1 MMPYDIVI
9 VGAGG
14 GGMYAA
20 LEAIRRNPKL
30 NIAIISKVYPTRSH
44 TSAAQGGVNAALAN
58 KHKDDTIDLHIF
70 DTVKGSDYLADQDS
84 ATYLCEQAPI
94 LIRELENLGAPFSRM
109 DDGTIAQR
117 PFGGASKH
125 RCCYC
130 ADKTGLTILQTLYE
144 QCLRYGIK
152 FFNEFFLLSLEQE
165 DGRCKG
171 VIALE
176 MKNSKIHK
184 FDAKTVIFATGGYA
198 KMYWHR
204 SSNAA
209 GLTGDGGAACLR
221 AGIPLK
227 DMEFV
232 QFHPTGLRK
241 SGLLVTEGARGEG
254 GYLLNKDGER
264 FMSRYA
270 PEKME
275 LGPRDLVSRSIETE
289 IREGR
294 GFTSTAGAYINLD
307 LTHLGADLI
316 KERLP
321 QIRELSIQFE
331 GVDPIVEPI
340 PIRPTAHYSM
350 GGIDCNTACET
361 AIQGVYAVGEASCV
375 SVHGANRLGGNS
387 LLEILVFGKRA
398 GQEAADLAAKLPTSE
413 VHNSKLEAQETRIK
427 SFFGKSHVERYDVIR
442 TELGDTL
449 ADNVG
454 IYRFEEAMK
463 KGVEEVANLRERF
476 KKVKVA
482 DHSKVF
488 NTNLMQV
495 LELGNMLD
503 LAACV
508 GTGALAREESRGSHS
523 RTDFPTRNDE
533 KWHCHSIFQMD
544 EKGDISLST
553 REVTGGKYELQERK
567 Y

>member
-1 MMPYDIVI
+1 MPYDIVI

-58 KHKDDTIDLHIF
+58 KDKDDTIDLHTF
-70 DTVKGSDYLADQDS
+70 DTVKGSDYLADQD
-84 ATYLCEQAPI
+84 AAAYLCEQAPI
-94 LIRELENLGAPFSRM
+94 LIRELENLGAPFSRF

-144 QCLRYGIK
+144 QCLRYGVK

-165 DGRCKG
+165 DGQVKG
-171 VIALE
+171 VVAME

-254 GYLLNKDGER
+254 GYLINKDGDR
-264 FMSRYA
+264 FMSNYA

-294 GFTSTAGAYINLD
+294 GFESTAGPFIKLD
-307 LTHLGADLI
+307 LTHLGEELI
-316 KERLP
+316 KFKLP

-350 GGIDCNTACET
+350 GGIDCDVSCATPVK
-361 AIQGVYAVGEASCV
+361 GVYAVGEASCV

-398 GQEAADLAAKLPTSE
+398 GQEAADLAPTLGNVE
-413 VHNSKLEAQETRIK
+413 VHPDKVAAQETRIK
-427 SFFGKSHVERYDVIR
+427 GFFGKTHHERYDVIR

-454 IYRFEEAMK
+454 IYRFKEAMD
-463 KGVEEVANLRERF
+463 KGLSDVRELRERF

-482 DHSKVF
+482 DHSKMF

-503 LAACV
+503 LAECV
-508 GTGALAREESRGSHS
+508 ALGAIEREESRGSHS
-523 RTDFPTRNDE
+523 RTDFPTRDDQ
-533 KWHCHSIFQMD
+533 KWHKHSLFTMNDQG
-544 EKGDISLST
+544 EISMST
-553 REVTGGKYELQERK
+553 KDVTMGEYELQERK

>member
-1 MMPYDIVI
+1 MPYDIVI

-58 KHKDDTIDLHIF
+58 KDKDDTIDLHTF
-70 DTVKGSDYLADQDS
+70 DTVKGSDYLADQD
-84 ATYLCEQAPI
+84 AAAYLCEQAPI
-94 LIRELENLGAPFSRM
+94 LIRELENLGAPFSRF

-144 QCLRYGIK
+144 QCLRYGVK

-165 DGRCKG
+165 DGQVKG
-171 VIALE
+171 VVAME

-254 GYLLNKDGER
+254 GYLINKDGDR
-264 FMSRYA
+264 FMSNYA

-294 GFTSTAGAYINLD
+294 GFESTAGPFIKLD
-307 LTHLGADLI
+307 LTHLGEELI
-316 KERLP
+316 KFKLP

-350 GGIDCNTACET
+350 GGIDCDVSCATPVK
-361 AIQGVYAVGEASCV
+361 GVYAVGEASCV

-398 GQEAADLAAKLPTSE
+398 GQEAADLAPTLGNVE
-413 VHNSKLEAQETRIK
+413 VHQDKVTAQETRIK
-427 SFFGKSHVERYDVIR
+427 GFFGKTHHERYDVIR

-454 IYRFEEAMK
+454 IYRFKEAMD
-463 KGVEEVANLRERF
+463 KGLSDVRELRERF

-482 DHSKVF
+482 DHSKMF

-503 LAACV
+503 LAECV
-508 GTGALAREESRGSHS
+508 ALGAIEREESRGSHS
-523 RTDFPTRNDE
+523 RTDFPTRDDQ
-533 KWHCHSIFQMD
+533 KWHKHSLFTMNDQG
-544 EKGDISLST
+544 EISMST
-553 REVTGGKYELQERK
+553 KDVTMGEYELQERK